1 MRVLSFVRYS
11 FESVLRNRRR
21 SLFAIIGI
29 VLALSL
35 MAGSWIA
42 VDSSGYGLLRAAID
56 KVKVDFIATDT
67 NPGFGVD
74 ASYLTARID
83 AIESVADVEQ
93 AIPVARSPG
102 WLITNGT
109 DFYYPA
115 YSTPT
120 ILFLPAEGSKI
131 LSLFNINDTL
141 PAPGTAAIPKAMADA
156 LDIGIGDGINVS
168 MYKETGY
175 YDGPNGIYVPGPTTY
190 LNLTFQVSRIWY
202 QPGGDNDEIWSG
214 DYGGY
219 YYKQD
224 KDDVIIGNDYNPIVL
239 NMDDSGTV
247 IAQHR
252 AFETWSTP
260 ELEFYIWI
268 DRDRVISIADIPG
281 TVDRLE
287 FIEHRLDAQG
297 RVYGFVTGSSG
308 LIPSLQD
315 MVPQLEGMKLLF
327 IGLSLPVV
335 ALGTYLSVIGV
346 DLGVTTRR
354 REVGILKS
362 RGASNRQVF
371 GALLLESSLLGTL
384 AGLVGLLLGIGIS
397 RFLMDSAVGLTST
410 TRPESSLGDLSI
422 GSSTIIMA
430 ILFGVLL
437 MLLSSYRPF
446 KKISKMEVAEALH
459 HYSATLTHLEYK
471 PARDIVMLSLSIWS
485 VISISWGVDWTPEGG
500 SWIVTLILIVLVYLG
515 IILFPIMPFLL
526 SLSIVR
532 LTTRSSHRLYA
543 KLTLLVKPWTKELHY
558 LVDRNIVRNPKR
570 ASNLAV
576 IISLALTFGLFI
588 SVTMESTLAYQR
600 ELVKYDVGADVKM
613 TGYWSDPDGTQGLS
627 FRNLSS
633 VGSIVGVDELVMYR
647 TLYLTSDIDY
657 LSYHSMQAII
667 MDTTNYSDV
676 VHPSDFYFVGSGNE
690 VLKQLKN
697 NGTALMSRDFAISED
712 ILVGDAFLVY
722 VVLPPDPNSMTGS
735 YDYIPLVITIVGLV
749 KGLPGISTPTLIMDE
764 SSLSY
769 VPESNLTRGG
779 YEIGFLFN
787 TEQGVDPHV
796 VADDVDR
803 TVTAAGVSLYYT
815 SIMVDEIDRL
825 NKDMSFGAL
834 SDFLYMEYALSMAI
848 MSVGVGLI
856 IFVAVSDREQEL
868 ACIMARGSSGSQMR
882 KILMGESVSLM
893 SLGLIVGTAVGLVTA
908 YLFNTLMD
916 GGSGGVV
923 ERTMVFT
930 FVSWAAIGIAI
941 ASLLIASLVATSRA
955 GKLKLAEVLR
965 IRGG

>member
-56 KVKVDFIATDT
+56 KVKIDFIATDS
-67 NPGFGVD
+67 NPDFGVD
-74 ASYLTARID
+74 ASYLTTRID

-93 AIPVARSPG
+93 AIPVARSTG

-109 DFYYPA
+109 DFYYPI

-168 MYKETGY
+168 MYKDTGY
-175 YDGPNGIYVPGPTTY
+175 YDVLNGTYYSSTTY
-190 LNLTFQVSRIWY
+190 LNLTFPVSRIWY
-202 QPGGDNDEIWSG
+202 QPGSDDDVRDDN
-214 DYGGY
+214 YGG

-224 KDDVIIGNDYNPIVL
+224 KDDIIIGSDYNPIVL

-252 AFETWSTP
+252 AFDTWSTP

-268 DRDRVISIADIPG
+268 DRERVISIADIPG

-297 RVYGFVTGSSG
+297 RVYGFSTGSSA
-308 LIPSLQD
+308 LIPAIED
-315 MVPQLEGMKLLF
+315 MAPQLEGMKLLF

-335 ALGTYLSVIGV
+335 ALGTYLSLVGV

-362 RGASNRQVF
+362 RGASNKQVF
-371 GALLLESSLLGTL
+371 GALLLESALLGTF
-384 AGLVGLLLGIGIS
+384 AGVVGLLLGIGIS
-397 RFLMDSAVGLTST
+397 RFLMDSAVGFTST
-410 TRPESSLGDLSI
+410 TRPETSMGDLSI

-437 MLLSSYRPF
+437 MLVSSYRPF
-446 KKISKMEVAEALH
+446 KKMSKMEVAEALH
-459 HYSATLTHLEYK
+459 HYSAVLTHLEYK
-471 PARDIVMLSLSIWS
+471 PARDIVMLLLSIWS
-485 VISISWGVDWTPEGG
+485 VFSISWGVYWTLEGGG
-500 SWIVTLILIVLVYLG
+500 SWIVSLILTVMIYLG
-515 IILFPIMPFLL
+515 VLLFPIMPFLL

-588 SVTMESTLAYQR
+588 SITMESTLAYQR

-613 TGYWSDPDGTQGLS
+613 TGYWSDPDGTQGMSLS
-627 FRNLSS
+627 NLSS
-633 VGSIVGVDELVMYR
+633 VGSVAGVEEYVMSR
-647 TLYLTSDIDY
+647 TIY
-657 LSYHSMQAII
+657 LSLDTGYYSYRSLQTVV
-667 MDTTNYSDV
+667 MDTANYSEV

-690 VLKQLKN
+690 VLKQLKI
-697 NGTALMSRDFAISED
+697 NGTALMSRDYANSED
-712 ILVGDAFLVY
+712 ILIGDAFRAY
-722 VVLPPDPNSMTGS
+722 VRLPPDPSNTTGS
-735 YDYIPLVITIVGLV
+735 YEYVPIAVTIVGLL
-749 KGLPGISTPTLIMDE
+749 KGLPGISNPTMIMDDQ
-764 SSLSY
+764 SLSFI
-769 VPESNLTRGG
+769 PESNLTREG
-779 YEIGFLFN
+779 YEISFLFN
-787 TEQGVDPHV
+787 TEHGVDPHV

-893 SLGLIVGTAVGLVTA
+893 SLGLIVGTAVGLITA

-916 GGSGGVV
+916 GGSGGLV

-930 FVSWAAIGIAI
+930 FVSWAALGIAV

>member
-1 MRVLSFVRYS
+1 MRVLSFVLYS

-56 KVKVDFIATDT
+56 EVEVDFVATD
-67 NPGFGVD
+67 NNQAFELNS
-74 ASYLTARID
+74 SYLNPRID
-83 AIESVADVEQ
+83 AIESVKDVEQ
-93 AIPVARSPG
+93 AVPLAISTG
-102 WLITNGT
+102 WSISNESNLYYAPYSSGT
-109 DFYYPA
+109 L
-115 YSTPT
+115 
-120 ILFLPAEGSKI
+120 LFLPSEGSKI
-131 LSLFNINDTL
+131 LTSFKINGTL
-141 PAPGTAAIPKAMADA
+141 PSPGTVAIPRSVADV
-156 LDIGIGDGINVS
+156 LQIRIGNDIMVS
-168 MYKETGY
+168 MSRDDGY
-175 YDGPNGIYVPGPTTY
+175 WDSLNGTYVSNITY
-190 LNLTFQVSRIWY
+190 LNLTFPVSRIWY
-202 QPGGDNDEIWSG
+202 QPMSSG
-214 DYGGY
+214 DSPYDY
-219 YYKQD
+219 PYKQNEN
-224 KDDVIIGNDYNPIVL
+224 DVFVRGYYNPIFL
-239 NMDDSGTV
+239 NMNDSDMV
-247 IAQHR
+247 LPKQKAL
-252 AFETWSTP
+252 ETSSYSNTG
-260 ELEFYIWI
+260 LQFFIWI
-268 DRDRVISIADIPG
+268 DRDSVISIADIPG
-281 TVDRLE
+281 TLKRLE
-287 FIEHRLDAQG
+287 FIQHRMDAQG
-297 RVYGFVTGSSG
+297 RVYGFTTGGSD
-308 LIPSLQD
+308 LAPALEQ
-315 MVPQLEGMKLLF
+315 MAPQLEGMKLLF

-335 ALGTYLSVIGV
+335 ALGTYLSVVGV

-371 GALLLESSLLGTL
+371 GALLLESALLGTL
-384 AGLVGLLLGIGIS
+384 AGLVGLFLGIGIS
-397 RFLMDSAVGLTST
+397 RFLMDSAVGFTST

-437 MLLSSYRPF
+437 MLVSSYRPF
-446 KKISKMEVAEALH
+446 KKISKIEVAEALH
-459 HYSATLTHLEYK
+459 HYSAVLTHLEYK
-471 PARDIVMLSLSIWS
+471 PTKDIAMLTLSIWS
-485 VISISWGVDWTPEGG
+485 IICVSVGWDWTLEGG
-500 SWIVTLILIVLVYLG
+500 SWIVQLILIVLLLFGVL
-515 IILFPIMPFLL
+515 LFPIMPFLL

-588 SVTMESTLAYQR
+588 SVTMESTISYQK
-600 ELVKYDVGADVKM
+600 ELVKYRVGADVKV
-613 TGYWSDPDGTQGLS
+613 TGFWWDPVDSQNMSLS
-627 FRNLSS
+627 NLSS
-633 VGSIVGVDELVMYR
+633 IGFLPGVDEYMMYQ
-647 TLYLTSDIDY
+647 TMY
-657 LSYHSMQAII
+657 LSTTGYGEASMQAVF
-667 MDTTNYSDV
+667 MDTANYTDV
-676 VHPSDFYFVGSGNE
+676 VHPSDFYFPGSGNE
-690 VLKQLKN
+690 VLKELET
-697 NGTALMSRDFAISED
+697 NGTALLSKELADWQD
-712 ILVGDAFLVY
+712 ILVGDVMR
-722 VVLPPDPNSMTGS
+722 VSISLPDDTDGTGN
-735 YDYIPLVITIVGLV
+735 YTLRPFIITIIGFM
-749 KGLPGISTPTLIMDE
+749 KGLPG
-764 SSLSY
+764 LSY
-769 VPESNLTRGG
+769 PNMVMDQRSINFIPESNLTRAGH
-779 YEIGFLFN
+779 EIGFLVN
-787 TEQGVDPHV
+787 TEHGADPHD
-796 VADDVDR
+796 VADDVER
-803 TVTAAGVSLYYT
+803 NLISSGGVVYESTV
-815 SIMVDEIDRL
+815 MVDELERL
-825 NKDMSFGAL
+825 NRDLSFGAL

-930 FVSWAAIGIAI
+930 FVSWAALGIAV